1 MRSCDRQEEGGRDSI
16 VPRTERRRSTS
27 AGEGMTPA
35 WTPEKISRQVLKS
48 FWTKVGIAGE
58 FFCRL
63 RFLFSDGPLTLL
75 RRRQLPRFPVR
86 KVALHPHERIKDKS
100 GDGLAEERWRGSDLT
115 PLMDT
120 EEDDDGG

>member
-63 RFLFSDGPLTLL
+63 RFLFSDGPLTFSAAANSHAF
-75 RRRQLPRFPVR
+75 RS
-86 KVALHPHERIKDKS
+86 AKS
-100 GDGLAEERWRGSDLT
+100 PST
-115 PLMDT
+115 LMK
-120 EEDDDGG
+120 G